1 MIECPAVYEIFYEC
15 TKPLPLPAFSLLLSP
30 SSISQLPVVVF
41 VSLTQLLL
49 LRLLPNNAP
58 RPESIVTRE
67 NDDLSQEVL
76 EKCFLPFPANTSSV
90 SDNAKVSMLV
100 EMQFRQFLK
109 SCQCYYSP
117 GLAGAIKRGILA
129 RENKTKGDKRRKDC
143 GMRTKDEENDRE
155 WLRASG
161 ERLRSL
167 LLWAEQNDEG
177 R

>member
-1 MIECPAVYEIFYEC
+1 MIECAVVYEIFYEC

-30 SSISQLPVVVF
+30 SGMSQLPVVVF

-67 NDDLSQEVL
+67 NDDL
-76 EKCFLPFPANTSSV
+76 EKCFLPFPAITSSV
-90 SDNAKVSMLV
+90 ADNAKVSMLV

-109 SCQCYYSP
+109 SCQCYHTPS
-117 GLAGAIKRGILA
+117 LASAIKRGILA
-129 RENKTKGDKRRKDC
+129 RENKTIGDKRRKDC

-155 WLRASG
+155 WLSASG

-167 LLWAEQNDEG
+167 LLWAEQNGEG

>member
-1 MIECPAVYEIFYEC
+1 MYDCLKV
-15 TKPLPLPAFSLLLSP
+15 LPVPAFSLLLSP
-30 SSISQLPVVVF
+30 SSSSQLPVFVV
-41 VSLTQLLL
+41 VSLTQFLL
-49 LRLLPNNAP
+49 LRFLPGNVP
-58 RPESIVTRE
+58 LPDSIVDRE
-67 NDDLSQEVL
+67 QDELSQEVL

-90 SDNAKVSMLV
+90 ADNAKVSMLV

-109 SCQCYYSP
+109 SCQCYHTA
-117 GLAGAIKRGILA
+117 GLASAIKRGILA
-129 RENKTKGDKRRKDC
+129 RENKSKGDRRRKDC

-155 WLRASG
+155 WLSASG